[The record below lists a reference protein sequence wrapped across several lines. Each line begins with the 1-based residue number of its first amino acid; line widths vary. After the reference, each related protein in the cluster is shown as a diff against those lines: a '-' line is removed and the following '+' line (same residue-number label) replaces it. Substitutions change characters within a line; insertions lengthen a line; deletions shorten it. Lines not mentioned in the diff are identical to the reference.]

1 MDYKI
6 NVLQRAVETN
16 DALIDDFSDLLFGTA
31 PDGTPVFDA
40 TEYCSRAESDLQFNV
55 RTFMRTCKPFIEGF
69 IVAGELEPSK
79 LFYQNLDGHALIHEQ
94 LTYLFLSFT
103 NKVWLIYFNSLLS
116 DVINNGVAYSDSFLL
131 KQAMQRIPSDILE
144 RIIES
149 RKEEDEQ
156 QPAAT

>member
-6 NVLQRAVETN
+6 NAIPNSIELK
-16 DALIDDFSDLLFGTA
+16 DPLIEDFSDLLFGTA

-40 TEYCSRAESDLQFNV
+40 TEYCSRAESNLQFNV

-69 IVAGELEPSK
+69 IAAGELEPSK
-79 LFYQNLDGHALIHEQ
+79 LFYQNTDGHSLIHEQ

-116 DVINNGVAYSDSFLL
+116 DVINSGVAYSDSFML

-149 RKEEDEQ
+149 RKEDEQ
-156 QPAAT
+156 QSAST